1 MAKDGSESARGEG
14 TEATADFGF
23 RRVRATEKARLVRG
37 VFDSVASRYD
47 LMNDLMSGG
56 AHRLWKAA
64 MVDELAPRPGMRLL
78 DVAGG
83 TGDIAFRFLDRVE
96 EDGRAVVVDA
106 NAEMLAIGRD
116 RALDRGRLHNPVWV
130 VGDAEALPLPD
141 RSMDACTIAFGL
153 RNVTRREAALAEMRR
168 VLRPGGHFLCL
179 EFSRVVVPLL
189 AELYDLYSFR
199 VVPALGRA
207 VAGDADAYRYLVE
220 SIRGF
225 PPQEELA
232 AMMERAGF
240 ARVAWRNMSGG
251 IVALHGGWRI

>member
-1 MAKDGSESARGEG
+1 MATDGSESAHG
-14 TEATADFGF
+14 EATADFGF
-23 RRVRATEKARLVRG
+23 RRVRAAEKARLVRG
-37 VFDSVASRYD
+37 VFDSVAGRYD

-56 AHRLWKAA
+56 AHRLWKVA
-64 MVDELAPRPGMRLL
+64 MVDALAPRPGMRLV

-83 TGDIAFRFLDRVE
+83 TGDIALRSLDRVE
-96 EDGRAVVVDA
+96 EDGLAVVADV
-106 NAEMLAIGRD
+106 NAEMLAVGRD
-116 RALDRGRLHNPVWV
+116 RALDRGRLDNPVWI

-153 RNVTRREAALAEMRR
+153 RNVTRRADALAEMRR

-179 EFSRVVVPLL
+179 EFSHVVVPLL
-189 AELYDLYSFR
+189 NELYDLYSFR
-199 VVPALGRA
+199 VVPALGRM

-240 ARVAWRNMSGG
+240 ARVGWRNMSGG